1 MKANRGT
8 TAPADD
14 SSDDDFVFQPI
25 TKKPKTTDSEAA
37 RKSMSGRAVAKA
49 MGLDEDSFT
58 RQSTSSTSSSRR
70 HTTRPQPAPE
80 RDSSPDFDVIR
91 PGRASRGDG
100 DSSYTESTTI
110 ALPTQD
116 TPVINRNREMRKQG
130 GTSRRSSLG
139 SRGRRASLLMENGQV
154 AIPHKEVDAA
164 VFYKHI
170 QAEGRTEP
178 QRLRQLLMW
187 CAERALPEK
196 PRTGVHDYNA
206 ILGGELAGSRRGE
219 STRLTRHST
228 VYPGAAP
235 QRVFGKAGILR
246 LVQQRRQC
254 AQEAAAAAAEPQ
266 EHGAGRE
273 DGRAGG

>member
-1 MKANRGT
+1 M
-8 TAPADD
+8 
-14 SSDDDFVFQPI
+14 
-25 TKKPKTTDSEAA
+25 TDSEAT
-37 RKSMSGRAVAKA
+37 RKSTSGRAVAKA
-49 MGLDEDSFT
+49 MGIDAEDSFT
-58 RQSTSSTSSSRR
+58 RQSTSSRR
-70 HTTRPQPAPE
+70 PPTRPPIE

-91 PGRASRGDG
+91 PGRASRGDA

-130 GTSRRSSLG
+130 GSSRRSSLG

-178 QRLRQLLMW
+178 QRMRQLLMW

-206 ILGGELAGSRRGE
+206 ILGGEL
-219 STRLTRHST
+219 TC
-228 VYPGAAP
+228 P
-235 QRVFGKAGILR
+235 
-246 LVQQRRQC
+246 
-254 AQEAAAAAAEPQ
+254 AAAKQARGDAR
-266 EHGAGRE
+266 G
-273 DGRAGG
+273 